1 MSVST
6 LSPDRRLARLK
17 DRTRRRQAVLATFV
31 VAGFAVLLTGGG
43 VAFGWDSPASAT
55 VSCAADLRTGRR

>member
-31 VAGFAVLLTGGG
+31 VAG
-43 VAFGWDSPASAT
+43 SP
-55 VSCAADLRTGRR
+55 SCSPVGAWPSDGIRLRAPP